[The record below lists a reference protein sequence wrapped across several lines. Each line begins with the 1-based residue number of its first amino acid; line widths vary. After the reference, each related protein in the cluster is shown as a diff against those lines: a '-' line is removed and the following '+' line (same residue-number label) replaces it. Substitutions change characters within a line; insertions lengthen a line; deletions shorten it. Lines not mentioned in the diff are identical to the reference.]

1 MRKYFSLMT
10 AALLGAALFT
20 GVSARAQD
28 QQQDDRPSTDD
39 QQPQQQQAPRRGN
52 GQNVGGNWL
61 MFSSEDP
68 MTAAKLVRFE
78 LDSNNTMPDSDR
90 HSKIVI
96 ECKNGHYEHANFVP
110 AIRMAG
116 PNRPGF
122 WGQPQMEVIV
132 RVNDHHDEKGWNW
145 EGRALSMDKGTVR
158 EAIGAHLLRI
168 EFLGARRRQ
177 GPAPNI
183 AEFSPEGLDLGQ
195 VHSACDLTPKKP

>member
-1 MRKYFSLMT
+1 
-10 AALLGAALFT
+10 
-20 GVSARAQD
+20 
-28 QQQDDRPSTDD
+28 
-39 QQPQQQQAPRRGN
+39 
-52 GQNVGGNWL
+52 
-61 MFSSEDP
+61 MFQTEDA
-68 MTAAKLVRFE
+68 MTAAKLTRFE

-96 ECKNGHYEHANFVP
+96 ECKNGHYEHGNFVP

-122 WGQPQMEVIV
+122 WGQPQMEVVV

-158 EAIGAHLLRI
+158 EALGAHLLRI
-168 EFLGARRRQ
+168 EFLGARRQR
-177 GPAPNI
+177 GPAPHI

-195 VHSACDLTPKKP
+195 VRSACDLTPKKP